1 MCLAA
6 TPRRGG
12 GRRMDDDEEEDY
24 EAEDDEV
31 SRMWVASVWFVWLI
45 MVGGVLMSGWAWVVG
60 GRAD

>member
-1 MCLAA
+1 
-6 TPRRGG
+6 
-12 GRRMDDDEEEDY
+12 MDDDEEEDY

>member
-12 GRRMDDDEEEDY
+12 GRRMDDEEEEDY
-24 EAEDDEV
+24 EEEDDEV
-31 SRMWVASVWFVWLI
+31 SRMWVAVLFVWLI
-45 MVGGVLMSGWAWVVG
+45 MVEVFLSGCAWVVG